1 MGAIREKMKTL
12 SRKIGKLLLL
22 LLPAVLISVQSL
34 AADSAADAGLDA
46 AEKTDLETGAIEP
59 VGSVKNNPDLLYVL
73 EVLLRAPVTQLKDG
87 EPPYNQQPPDAQED
101 FRTRVVPTSP
111 PTVPTNPPTVPTN
124 PPPVIPTMPPPPI
137 PTDPPVPT
145 RPPDRPRPQFPLFPG
160 RPGPPDNPDNPNN
173 PPTRPTNPPGGPN
186 IPNPID

>member
-22 LLPAVLISVQSL
+22 LLPAVLISVQNL
-34 AADSAADAGLDA
+34 AAGSAADAGLDA

-59 VGSVKNNPDLLYVL
+59 VDSVKNNPDLLYVL

-101 FRTRVVPTSP
+101 FRTRVVPTP
-111 PTVPTNPPTVPTN
+111 PPTVPTN
-124 PPPVIPTMPPPPI
+124 PPPVPTDPPVIPTMPPPPV

-145 RPPDRPRPQFPLFPG
+145 RPPDRPRPQFPQFPG
-160 RPGPPDNPDNPNN
+160 RPGLPDNPDNSDNPDNPNN
-173 PPTRPTNPPGGPN
+173 PPTLPD
-186 IPNPID
+186 IPNPND